1 MSCQSCNTKNRK
13 PNGCKSNGIC
23 SSGGCNKLE
32 VYDWLANI
40 DLPQGQKPYDIYEV
54 RFKNSRKNFFR
65 NSSNLTLQVGDVIVV
80 EAQSGYDVGV
90 ISVMGELAK
99 IQVSRKVK
107 GLKPIEARKII
118 RIANDKDVDLWVKA
132 RSKEKDLMY
141 QSRVLALN
149 LKLKMKISDVEFQG
163 DLSKATFYYTAEGR
177 IDFRQ
182 LIKDM
187 AGQFR
192 IRIEMK
198 QIGARQ
204 ESSRLGGIGSCGR
217 ELCCSTW
224 LSDFRSVS
232 TSAARYQQLSLNPQ
246 KLAGQCGKLKCCLN
260 YELDM
265 YLEGL
270 KEFPRT
276 DVKLKTKK
284 GDAYHIK
291 TDVFKK
297 TMWYS
302 YAGESNLYS
311 IAPERA
317 KEIIRL
323 NKEGKKPQDLASFKT
338 HSEPTEKEL
347 GYSNVVGEESVKRF
361 ESKFKKTKKR
371 EKKGNKPRKNEN

>member
-118 RIANDKDVDLWVKA
+118 RIADDKDVDLWVKA

>member
-1 MSCQSCNTKNRK
+1 MSCQSCNTKNGK
-13 PNGCKSNGIC
+13 PNGCKSNGSC

-40 DLPQGQKPYDIYEV
+40 DIPQGQKPYDIYEV

-65 NSSNLTLQVGDVIVV
+65 NANQLKIQVGDVVVV
-80 EAQSGYDVGV
+80 EAQSGCDVGV
-90 ISVMGELAK
+90 VSVIGELAK

-107 GLKPIEARKII
+107 GFKPIEARKII
-118 RIANDKDVDLWVKA
+118 RIANQKDVDLWIKA

-141 QSRVLALN
+141 KSRVLALN
-149 LKLKMKISDVEFQG
+149 LKLQMKISDVEFQG

-177 IDFRQ
+177 VDFRQ

-302 YAGESNLYS
+302 YPGESDLYS
-311 IAPERA
+311 LTPERA
-317 KEIIRL
+317 KEIITL
-323 NKEGKKPQDLASFKT
+323 NKEGEKPQDLTSFKT
-338 HSEPTEKEL
+338 NTKPVEEEV
-347 GYSNVVGEESVKRF
+347 GYSNVVGEDSVKRF
-361 ESKFKKTKKR
+361 ESKFKKTKKSR
-371 EKKGNKPRKNEN
+371 KKGPKPRKNQN

>member
-1 MSCQSCNTKNRK
+1 MSCQSCNTKNGK
-13 PNGCKSNGIC
+13 PNGCKSNGSC

-40 DLPQGQKPYDIYEV
+40 DLPQGQKTYDIYEV

-65 NSSNLTLQVGDVIVV
+65 NASQLTLQVGDVVVV

-90 ISVMGELAK
+90 VSVMGELAK

-107 GLKPIEARKII
+107 GFKPIEARKII
-118 RIANDKDVDLWVKA
+118 RVANQKDIDLWIKA

-149 LKLKMKISDVEFQG
+149 LKLQMKISDVEFQG

-177 IDFRQ
+177 VDFRQ

-276 DVKLKTKK
+276 DIKLKTKK

-302 YAGESNLYS
+302 YPGESDLYS
-311 IAPERA
+311 LTPERA
-317 KEIIRL
+317 KEVIKL
-323 NKEGKKPQDLASFKT
+323 NKEGKKPQDLASYKT
-338 HSEPTEKEL
+338 HSAPVEEEV
-347 GYSNVVGEESVKRF
+347 GYSNVVGEDSVKRF
-361 ESKFKKTKKR
+361 ESKFKKPKKR
-371 EKKGNKPRKNEN
+371 RKKGPKPGKNKN

>member
-1 MSCQSCNTKNRK
+1 MSCQSCNTKNGK
-13 PNGCKSNGIC
+13 PNGCKSNGSC

-40 DLPQGQKPYDIYEV
+40 DIPQGQKPYDIYEV

-65 NSSNLTLQVGDVIVV
+65 NANQLKIQVGDVVVV

-90 ISVMGELAK
+90 VSVIGELAK

-107 GLKPIEARKII
+107 GFKPIEARKII
-118 RIANDKDVDLWVKA
+118 RIANQKDVDLWIKA

-141 QSRVLALN
+141 KSRVLALN
-149 LKLKMKISDVEFQG
+149 LKLQMKISDVEFQG

-177 IDFRQ
+177 VDFRQ

-276 DVKLKTKK
+276 DIKLKTKK
-284 GDAYHIK
+284 GDAYHVK

-302 YAGESNLYS
+302 YPGESDLYS
-311 IAPERA
+311 LTPERA
-317 KEIIRL
+317 KEIITL
-323 NKEGKKPQDLASFKT
+323 NKEGEKPQDLTSFKAN
-338 HSEPTEKEL
+338 SKPIEKEV
-347 GYSNVVGEESVKRF
+347 GYSNVVGEDSVNRF
-361 ESKFKKTKKR
+361 ESKFKKTKKSR
-371 EKKGNKPRKNEN
+371 KKGNKPRKNQN